1 MSENL
6 VTVGTFSNTTEAALV
21 ANRLRD
27 ADILAVISDDF
38 IVTADFL
45 LGNAIGWIKVQVP
58 DDAFERAMDLLE
70 VPVEP
75 VPVEEIPWDQP
86 NEEDADLVPEE
97 KERIEEERRQLPPP
111 DAPVS
116 EDELLTNRAYRIAI
130 AGLLLFPPLPHFF
143 VLYLLLKIASGGSE
157 LSVRATIR
165 YYAALFISL
174 GMIMLG
180 LVTWSIIRYSD

>member
-1 MSENL
+1 MS
-6 VTVGTFSNTTEAALV
+6 VGTFSNTTEAALV
-21 ANRLRD
+21 ANRLRN

-116 EDELLTNRAYRIAI
+116 ERTNC
-130 AGLLLFPPLPHFF
+130 
-143 VLYLLLKIASGGSE
+143 
-157 LSVRATIR
+157 
-165 YYAALFISL
+165 
-174 GMIMLG
+174 
-180 LVTWSIIRYSD
+180 